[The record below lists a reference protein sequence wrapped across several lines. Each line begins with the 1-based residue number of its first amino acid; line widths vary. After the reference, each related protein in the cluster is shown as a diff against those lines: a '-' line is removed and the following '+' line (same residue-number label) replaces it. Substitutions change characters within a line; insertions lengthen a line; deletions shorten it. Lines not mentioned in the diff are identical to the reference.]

1 MSNFCC
7 TFAASNY
14 LQTMPSKL
22 ELTTQYIRTMYSEGR
37 DFRYDLLSR
46 KIQIRDE
53 NYTRGQTP
61 CVVWRNITDKDINTI
76 ACNCAQATG
85 ASITD
90 REVRIALGSDLVQD
104 VHPLREWI
112 HSLPAYEPA
121 SGDWIE
127 LVAQQVKVAKRQDGE
142 KARGQE
148 GEKAIW
154 QEYFKKWF
162 VAMVASWMTD
172 EVVNHQVL
180 VLIGRQGT
188 GKTTWLEHLLPPAL
202 RDYVTKQASVRE
214 LSKDDRIRV
223 AEFGLINMD
232 EIDSCSPRELNVLK
246 SLITTADVNERA
258 AYGHTKERRL
268 RVASFCASGNNKEF
282 LSDDTG
288 NRRWLPFEVESIQ
301 NPFYTTLPYELMYA
315 QAWYLIQHGY
325 NYWFNMED
333 ISTLEQHNEE
343 YRAKRNEEELLK
355 VYFEPCEPTES
366 KAVFMTASEIHA
378 KLKMFGCIDKPMP
391 LNKFGEL
398 LRGAGYKQR
407 ALHGGKHGYIV
418 KMTENLSVKQS
429 EEIHELLTGAGG
441 ASIF

>member
-1 MSNFCC
+1 
-7 TFAASNY
+7 
-14 LQTMPSKL
+14 MPSKL

-37 DFRYDLLSR
+37 DFRFDVLSR
-46 KIQIRDE
+46 KIQIRE
-53 NYTRGQTP
+53 EG
-61 CVVWRNITDKDINTI
+61 WRNLTDKDINTI

-85 ASITD
+85 ANITD

-104 VHPLREWI
+104 VHPLREW
-112 HSLPAYEPA
+112 LRALKPYQPE
-121 SGDWIE
+121 SGDWIN
-127 LVAQQVKVAKRQDGE
+127 LVSAQVHLNENENVNANQL
-142 KARGQE
+142 
-148 GEKAIW
+148 W
-154 QEYFKKWF
+154 QTYFKKWF
-162 VAMVASWMTD
+162 VAMVASWMQD

-188 GKTTWLEHLLPPAL
+188 GKTTWLEHLLPPQL

-214 LSKDDRIRV
+214 LSKDDRVRV

-315 QAWYLIQHGY
+315 QALYLIEQGY
-325 NYWFNMED
+325 NYWFDLND
-333 ISTLEQHNEE
+333 IEQLEQHNED
-343 YRAKRNEEELLK
+343 YRSKRNEEELLK

-378 KLKMFGCIDKPMP
+378 KLKMFGNIDKPMA
-391 LNKFGEL
+391 LNKFGTL

-407 ALHGGKHGYIV
+407 ALHGGKHGYVV
-418 KMTENLSVKQS
+418 KVTENLSVKQS
-429 EEIHELLTGAGG
+429 EDIRELLTGASG
-441 ASIF
+441 ASTF